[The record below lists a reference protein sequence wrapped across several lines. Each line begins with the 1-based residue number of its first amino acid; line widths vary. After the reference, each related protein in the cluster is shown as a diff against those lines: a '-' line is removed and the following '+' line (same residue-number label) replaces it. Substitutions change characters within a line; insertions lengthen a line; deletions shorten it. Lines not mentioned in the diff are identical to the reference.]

1 MLVEAMRRIAVDL
14 HDVLSTDVSPAV
26 AGRYVWRNVGMAGW
40 TRAMEKVGTQ
50 GWCLGLGRSARV
62 VKATLG
68 RRRIEHEI
76 SIQSTRQKDKGW
88 RCGAVVTCHGVR
100 GEEG

>member
-14 HDVLSTDVSPAV
+14 HEVLPTDVSPAV
-26 AGRYVWRNVGMAGW
+26 AGRYVWRNVGLAGW

-50 GWCLGLGRSARV
+50 GWYLGLGRSARV